1 MGEINLAGHSPATIK
16 QILAASGGQCRC
28 CHTEVNVR
36 PGGASDHRV
45 HTVSEDDLRAGR
57 DVPALICAACAT
69 AMAEGGFTSVVDFVF
84 STRPA
89 CPVCSTHRSSQ
100 IGYGL
105 PTRDSFVNMP
115 PWQHS
120 GGCCVG
126 PEQWR
131 CRGCGHEW

>member
-16 QILAASGGQCRC
+16 RILTASGGQCRC
-28 CHTEVNVR
+28 CRTEVNVR
-36 PGGASDHRV
+36 PGGASDHQV
-45 HTVSEDDLRAGR
+45 HTVSEDDLREGR
-57 DVPALICAACAT
+57 DVPALICASCAT
-69 AMAEGGFTSVVDFVF
+69 AMSEGGFTSVVDFVF

-89 CPVCSTHRSSQ
+89 CPVCSARRASQ

-126 PEQWR
+126 PEQWI
-131 CRGCGHEW
+131 CRECGHEW

>member
-1 MGEINLAGHSPATIK
+1 
-16 QILAASGGQCRC
+16 
-28 CHTEVNVR
+28 
-36 PGGASDHRV
+36 
-45 HTVSEDDLRAGR
+45 VSEDDLRAGR

-89 CPVCSTHRSSQ
+89 CPVCSAHRASQ

-131 CRGCGHEW
+131 CRECGHEW

>member
-1 MGEINLAGHSPATIK
+1 MGDINLAGHSPATIK
-16 QILAASGGQCRC
+16 QILEASGGQCRC
-28 CHTEVNVR
+28 CRAEVNVR

-89 CPVCSTHRSSQ
+89 CPVCSAHRSSQ

-126 PEQWR
+126 PEQWI
-131 CRGCGHEW
+131 CRECGHEW

>member
-89 CPVCSTHRSSQ
+89 CPVCSAHRSSQ

-131 CRGCGHEW
+131 CRECGHEW

>member
-126 PEQWR
+126 PEQWI
-131 CRGCGHEW
+131 CRECGHEW

>member
-16 QILAASGGQCRC
+16 QILEASGGQCRC
-28 CHTEVNVR
+28 CRAEVNVR
-36 PGGASDHRV
+36 SGGASNHRV
-45 HTVSEDDLRAGR
+45 HTVSEDDLREGR
-57 DVPALICAACAT
+57 DVPALMCTDCAT
-69 AMAEGGFTSVVDFVF
+69 AMAENGFTSVVDFVF

-89 CPVCSTHRSSQ
+89 CPVFSAHRASQ
-100 IGYGL
+100 IGYGM

-126 PEQWR
+126 PEQWI
-131 CRGCGHEW
+131 CRQCGHEW

>member
-1 MGEINLAGHSPATIK
+1 MGEINLAGHSPATMK

-89 CPVCSTHRSSQ
+89 CPVCSAHRSSQ

>member
-16 QILAASGGQCRC
+16 QILTASGGQCRC

-57 DVPALICAACAT
+57 DVPALICASCDS
-69 AMAEGGFTSVVDFVF
+69 AMSEGGFTSVVDFVF

>member
-131 CRGCGHEW
+131 CRDCGHEW